1 MKAKII
7 CKIESMNRDSA
18 GFVALTLLSTS
29 GRVEAKSPTAQEIEL
44 VGTLKLK
51 AFIAN
56 KLRIGE
62 LIEVDITT
70 PEE

>member
-1 MKAKII
+1 MKAKLI
-7 CKIESMNRDSA
+7 CKIESMNRDGV

-29 GRVEAKSPTAQEIEL
+29 GRVETKSPAAQEIEL

-51 AFIAN
+51 AYIAN